1 MLCEKIMF
9 SETNPSRSNQIT
21 NYFVNDYL
29 SSLDEAN
36 DKMMDKVHYFQNEI
50 TQYLS
55 FSERMKKYFDYFNLK
70 TYLAVVTITIAGSVM
85 FLILINVANSLVGLR
100 YEYCYSSLFLML
112 VTGVIAALFA
122 TGITGNFAPTAEAS
136 GLPELKTVLSGT
148 IYYNFLTIQTMW
160 AKYFSSLMVK
170 LSGLGMGFEGAF
182 THIIAIMAHHLV
194 KLPFFK
200 TLNNFHDQQIIMT
213 AGVCAAFVVA
223 FGTPVGG
230 IIFTIELCSHSFQVN
245 TLFKCF
251 ISATIAYSIYCLL
264 HNVFKVS
271 IIGQVS
277 DIEYSLGELHHFIL
291 LGLLEGFL
299 SAGYMFVFSKYLMFK
314 RNSKHPIFSN
324 RYIYIAI
331 VASIVA
337 IFTFPHHNF
346 KFGFKQV
353 LTDMT
358 NLHNLTDPK
367 RLIHWWSNGDKV
379 VIELIYV
386 LCTRIFMFICFSTSA
401 IPFGVFGPGI
411 MIGAIFGRVYGEIGT
426 RYFGFESDARAYSIA
441 ATAAFISG
449 VTKTFSPFVCVMEM
463 VGQYQLMFPSLLTT
477 VVAFGVSAVFNIGFL
492 DMIIAIRKLP
502 YLPTFMPPARGKQLV
517 SEIVQP
523 VQEDFLYT
531 TSTIYDILDLLVLK
545 NDVKEHDYVPV
556 LNPETKRIVS
566 FVQLKNCISFLNFFS
581 VEIDKILLTK
591 KQNMSVRLYNLLL
604 KFIED
609 HGEAAPIVISRKIRK
624 YLRKI
629 RVKSN
634 KFEMEEWG
642 TVTKNK
648 KKEEMM
654 DFIRSS
660 TMFNMR
666 ESHASYVKTD
676 RISMAFERD
685 TVGKMKVKKEEAEN
699 KRRLLTE
706 LLSNIQVNFGD
717 ARLAVETFPIIVS
730 SDTKLFKVH
739 YLFLMLGIGVI
750 WVQDEQGQLIGKVSK
765 EDFLSFKHK

>member
-1 MLCEKIMF
+1 MF
-9 SETNPSRSNQIT
+9 SESNPSRSNQIT

-36 DKMMDKVHYFQNEI
+36 DKMLDKVDYFQNEI

-55 FSERMKKYFDYFNLK
+55 FPERVKKYFEYFNLK
-70 TYLAVVTITIAGSVM
+70 TYIAVITITVAGSVL
-85 FLILINVANSLVGLR
+85 FLILNNIANSLVNLR
-100 YEYCYSSLFLML
+100 YVHCYHSLFLML
-112 VTGVIAALFA
+112 ITGVIAAIFA

-200 TLNNFHDQQIIMT
+200 SLNNFHDQQIIMT
-213 AGVCAAFVVA
+213 AGICAAFVVA

-264 HNVFKVS
+264 HNVFKVT
-271 IIGQVS
+271 IIGQVD
-277 DIEYSLGELHHFIL
+277 DIEYSLGEIHYFVL
-291 LGLLEGFL
+291 LGLLEGCL
-299 SAGYMFVFSKYLMFK
+299 AAGYMFVFSKYLMFK

-324 RYIYIAI
+324 RYFYIAI
-331 VASIVA
+331 VTSIVA
-337 IFTFPHHNF
+337 IITYPHHNF
-346 KFGFKQV
+346 KYGFKQL
-353 LTDMT
+353 LTDLT
-358 NLHNLTDPK
+358 TVHNLSDPK
-367 RLIHWWSNGDKV
+367 RAIHWWNNGDGV
-379 VIELIYV
+379 IIELIYV
-386 LCTRIFMFICFSTSA
+386 LASRIFMFICFSTSA
-401 IPFGVFGPGI
+401 IPFGVIGPGI
-411 MIGAIFGRVYGEIGT
+411 MIGGIFGRIFGETGT
-426 RYFGFESDARAYSIA
+426 RYFGFETDARAYAIA
-441 ATAAFISG
+441 ATAAFIAG
-449 VTKTFSPFVCVMEM
+449 VTKTFSPFVCVMELT
-463 VGQYQLMFPSLLTT
+463 GEFQLMFPALLTT

-502 YLPTFMPPARGKQLV
+502 YLPTFLPGGRGKLLV
-517 SEIVQP
+517 TEILAP
-523 VQEDFLYT
+523 VQEDFLFS

-545 NDVKEHDYVPV
+545 NDVKEHDYVPI
-556 LNPETKRIVS
+556 LNPETKRIIS
-566 FVQLKNCISFLNFFS
+566 FVQLKNCINFLNHFV

-591 KQNMSVRLYNLLL
+591 KQSMSIRLFNLLT
-604 KFIED
+604 KFVDD

-629 RVKSN
+629 RVRNN
-634 KFEMEEWG
+634 KFEMEDWG
-642 TVTKNK
+642 TVTKK
-648 KKEEMM
+648 KKEEILDYM
-654 DFIRSS
+654 RSS
-660 TMFNMR
+660 TVFNMR
-666 ESHASYVKTD
+666 DSRQTFIKTD

-685 TVGKMKVKKEEAEN
+685 TVGKMKAKKEEAEN

-706 LLSNIQVNFGD
+706 LLSSISVNFND
-717 ARLAVETFPIIVS
+717 ERLAVETFPIIVS

-750 WVQDEQGQLIGKVSK
+750 WVQNEQGQLIGKVTK
-765 EDFLSFKHK
+765 DDFLSFKSK